1 MGMSKEQRYAK
12 IEMRGAQYVRNWK
25 TDLMGATFA
34 APGCECCLGR
44 AGGAS
49 GVWVALRPLQQRPL
63 Y

>member
-12 IEMRGAQYVRNWK
+12 IEMRDAQYVRNWK
-25 TDLMGATFA
+25 TDLMGTTFA